1 MNNNNYKWE
10 TVGKSKFYTDGTTC
24 TDIEVMDNAKTVSFI
39 YPKIRINR
47 EKCQKVFSSV
57 ENLIIG
63 RDVFS
68 IIIPN
73 KLFPNVKKVE
83 SKSSSYTTGKYLVEK
98 AGMILRNAFGQ
109 SEDAAVDF
117 TQFNRIG
124 NYAFEGCKAK
134 SAAGLDEMR
143 IAMVQE
149 AAFVNSGFLDQPF
162 VGGIK
167 CLGPFIID
175 IDETADEIVLPKSD
189 VSFCVKK
196 RPKKAVRVPNLNAV
210 AALRVL
216 PKKVIIEDEKINY
229 DDALLYKLYS
239 QDIEEIESHI
249 SRYKTVDGIV
259 YSADMKTLI
268 LCPQG
273 KTGEVIIPDGVVR
286 IRKSA
291 FSNSKIKKVIFPD
304 TMQTIGDEAFY
315 ACEKLKE
322 IDFGHGIT
330 RIGENGNQNMFSGC
344 AFKKIA
350 FPPQIKEIGMRA
362 FSLCYEL
369 EEVIFNEGLEVIQK
383 EAFRDC
389 PNLLEVNLPAS
400 IKKVGKEAFVCK
412 AFPDKIQ
419 DMNINMTTIPESL
432 GSAITCPANM
442 HKARCVNVHI
452 DNRNGIFDF
461 VLPCSISAVGSAYS
475 NIVNAFNQM
484 ADGCGYDSVNLRSPS
499 PDVDEV
505 SGSPYTSSNLRT
517 DGQSE
522 IGRNLPSIDDARLWN
537 LRYLKTAYMDASNPI
552 YKYVSV
558 YKTYK
563 KTKNKDSKEFLID
576 NQKHVAKAIALEME
590 EKDFVD
596 FVKLDFINLQ
606 YDADIV

>member
-1 MNNNNYKWE
+1 MNKNNYEWV
-10 TVGKSKFYTDGTTC
+10 TIGNARFYTDGTTC
-24 TDIEVMDNAKTVSFI
+24 TDIEVMNESKTISFI
-39 YPKIRINR
+39 YPKFKVDRK
-47 EKCQKVFSSV
+47 KCQKVFSSV

-330 RIGENGNQNMFSGC
+330 RIGENGNQHMFSGC
-344 AFKKIA
+344 AFKKIT

-362 FSLCYEL
+362 FYLCCEL

-383 EAFRDC
+383 EAFKNC
-389 PNLLEVNLPAS
+389 QNLLEVNLPAS
-400 IKKVGKEAFVCK
+400 IKTVGTDAFVYNGS
-412 AFPDKIQ
+412 FSHLP
-419 DMNINMTTIPESL
+419 DMNINMTTIPENL
-432 GSAITCPANM
+432 GLAITHPGNTYGV
-442 HKARCVNVHI
+442 RCVNVHI
-452 DNRNGIFDF
+452 NNRNGIFDF
-461 VLPCSISAVGSAYS
+461 VLPCSVSVIVGART
-475 NIVNAFNQM
+475 NIVINQM
-484 ADGCGYDSVNLRSPS
+484 ADCKYAKKL
-499 PDVDEV
+499 
-505 SGSPYTSSNLRT
+505 SG
-517 DGQSE
+517 
-522 IGRNLPSIDDARLWN
+522 
-537 LRYLKTAYMDASNPI
+537 LRYLETAYMNASNSM
-552 YKYVSV
+552 YKYAVA

-563 KTKNKDSKEFLID
+563 KTKNKYAKEFLID
-576 NQKHVAKAIALEME
+576 EQKHVAKAIIREME
-590 EKDFVD
+590 EKDFAD
-596 FVKLDFINLQ
+596 FVKLDFINLK
-606 YDADIV
+606 YDADIVKCLEEQNWNVALAYMLEEGKNSSNDAFVI

>member
-1 MNNNNYKWE
+1 MF
-10 TVGKSKFYTDGTTC
+10 TIGG
-24 TDIEVMDNAKTVSFI
+24 NALARQV
-39 YPKIRINR
+39 KIRQRPPGTR
-47 EKCQKVFSSV
+47 ETIAVSQKNKMKKSQKIGAKESRRKKKKKKGISASDIVLM
-57 ENLIIG
+57 LIFIVALAVAAFAGYRLYSIMMEYKAGVDEYSQIADTVVKERDADKEKIKKLKDAETGEEVKHWESPLDIDFKELKSIG

-98 AGMILRNAFGQ
+98 AGMILRNAFVQ

-259 YSADMKTLI
+259 YSADMKT
-268 LCPQG
+268 
-273 KTGEVIIPDGVVR
+273 
-286 IRKSA
+286 
-291 FSNSKIKKVIFPD
+291 
-304 TMQTIGDEAFY
+304 
-315 ACEKLKE
+315 
-322 IDFGHGIT
+322 
-330 RIGENGNQNMFSGC
+330 
-344 AFKKIA
+344 
-350 FPPQIKEIGMRA
+350 
-362 FSLCYEL
+362 
-369 EEVIFNEGLEVIQK
+369 
-383 EAFRDC
+383 
-389 PNLLEVNLPAS
+389 
-400 IKKVGKEAFVCK
+400 
-412 AFPDKIQ
+412 
-419 DMNINMTTIPESL
+419 
-432 GSAITCPANM
+432 
-442 HKARCVNVHI
+442 
-452 DNRNGIFDF
+452 
-461 VLPCSISAVGSAYS
+461 
-475 NIVNAFNQM
+475 
-484 ADGCGYDSVNLRSPS
+484 
-499 PDVDEV
+499 
-505 SGSPYTSSNLRT
+505 
-517 DGQSE
+517 
-522 IGRNLPSIDDARLWN
+522 
-537 LRYLKTAYMDASNPI
+537 
-552 YKYVSV
+552 
-558 YKTYK
+558 
-563 KTKNKDSKEFLID
+563 
-576 NQKHVAKAIALEME
+576 
-590 EKDFVD
+590 
-596 FVKLDFINLQ
+596 
-606 YDADIV
+606 

>member
-273 KTGEVIIPDGVVR
+273 KTGEVIIPDGVGVQISAKILKTPVR
-286 IRKSA
+286 E
-291 FSNSKIKKVIFPD
+291 KIAGIELMKKIL
-304 TMQTIGDEAFY
+304 EK
-315 ACEKLKE
+315 CEKTGESIYLLGASEENLK
-322 IDFGHGIT
+322 
-330 RIGENGNQNMFSGC
+330 
-344 AFKKIA
+344 A
-350 FPPQIKEIGMRA
+350 
-362 FSLCYEL
+362 
-369 EEVIFNEGLEVIQK
+369 
-383 EAFRDC
+383 
-389 PNLLEVNLPAS
+389 
-400 IKKVGKEAFVCK
+400 
-412 AFPDKIQ
+412 
-419 DMNINMTTIPESL
+419 
-432 GSAITCPANM
+432 
-442 HKARCVNVHI
+442 CV
-452 DNRNGIFDF
+452 
-461 VLPCSISAVGSAYS
+461 A
-475 NIVNAFNQM
+475 NIVRDFPKINIA
-484 ADGCGYDSVNLRSPS
+484 GYYFYIFYNNFR
-499 PDVDEV
+499 
-505 SGSPYTSSNLRT
+505 
-517 DGQSE
+517 
-522 IGRNLPSIDDARLWN
+522 
-537 LRYLKTAYMDASNPI
+537 
-552 YKYVSV
+552 
-558 YKTYK
+558 
-563 KTKNKDSKEFLID
+563 
-576 NQKHVAKAIALEME
+576 
-590 EKDFVD
+590 
-596 FVKLDFINLQ
+596 
-606 YDADIV
+606 